1 MSGKRRMRA
10 KKRLKAAEELRK
22 AQELA
27 EAEKEIEKLFEES
40 VIEPE
45 EPVKPVL
52 TFKRKKDLLAMAEEL
67 GIEGLS
73 SKNTKAEII
82 AAIESAD

>member
-1 MSGKRRMRA
+1 MFSLP
-10 KKRLKAAEELRK
+10 KKKAMAVQKQIDEELVDV
-22 AQELA
+22 
-27 EAEKEIEKLFEES
+27 EKEIEKLFEES

-45 EPVKPVL
+45 EPAKPVL
-52 TFKRKKDLLAMAEEL
+52 AFKRKKDLLAMAEEL

-82 AAIESAD
+82 AAIESVD